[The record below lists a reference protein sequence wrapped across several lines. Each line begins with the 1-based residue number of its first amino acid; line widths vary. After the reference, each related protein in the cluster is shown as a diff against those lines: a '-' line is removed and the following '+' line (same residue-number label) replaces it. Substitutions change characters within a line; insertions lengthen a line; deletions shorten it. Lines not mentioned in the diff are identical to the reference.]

1 MYTKQFQIGQKIHCS
16 LYGGMD
22 GYITEIIG
30 EQSPDTCKTLGGGIG
45 VTGGRADL
53 RVCFKDH
60 FSNIPE
66 SLARSSVQWT
76 VYDTIISAS
85 ELDKKIATTQAVMNK
100 AEQTR
105 IDKATAKLAEELR
118 QRTAPEYK
126 HLTPIDKYDTTGTA
140 KNIRAE
146 LKKSFPG
153 VKFSVRKAHTGSIY
167 VTWKDGPYTD
177 TVDAALATFDNH
189 AGSNMDDSVNYKNHA
204 WIFGVVD
211 HLFCQRESSET
222 AIRDAIDKI
231 NAYYGVNGTF
241 EQSKQWS
248 ALPEIYSNGH
258 SNGRDFEEEIHKVLS
273 GKKDYE
279 AIERHESREAEVK
292 AILSTQFCF
301 VGYFYKQSSTFI
313 SVHLREDY
321 QWSIGS
327 TYDSP
332 VMIFDDYTTPAQ
344 TIAEQINTAYDAE
357 VIRHNQE
364 REARELRQLE
374 LIRDIIPLSIEYPN
388 RLLTVTFPA
397 LNKNETLDYNDQ
409 QILDNPDS
417 QNCEVRKLIVL
428 SDDDFK
434 RLSESLLNDR
444 PELLSYECTS
454 YIDDKYLVDVIE
466 QTPQYYETW
475 RVHGITTVIE
485 VRCSTD
491 CFYIDTSGYDY
502 ARYVGRDAEGIAK
515 LTTLNIISQLSSEL
529 TH

>member
-1 MYTKQFQIGQKIHCS
+1 MYTKQFTIGQKIHCS

-45 VTGGRADL
+45 VMGGRATL
-53 RVCFKDH
+53 MICFKDH
-60 FSNIPE
+60 FSDIPE

-85 ELDKKIATTQAVMNK
+85 ELDKKIAAAQAAIDK
-100 AEQTR
+100 AEQDR
-105 IDKATAKLAEELR
+105 INKATAKKVEELR

-126 HLTPIDKYDTTGTA
+126 HLTPISGDTVGIA

-146 LKKSFPG
+146 LKKSFPS
-153 VKFSVRKAHTGSIY
+153 VKFSVKTQRHSCIN
-167 VTWKDGPYTD
+167 VTWTDGPCTD
-177 TVDAALATFDNH
+177 AVDAALANFDNH

-204 WIFGVVD
+204 WIFGCVNY
-211 HLFCQRESSET
+211 LFCRRQDSET
-222 AIRDAIDKI
+222 AIRDAIERI
-231 NAYYGVNGTF
+231 NKYYGVNGTF
-241 EQSKQWS
+241 EQSKQWG
-248 ALPEIYSNGH
+248 ALPEIYSNGR

-279 AIERHESREAEVK
+279 AIERHREREAEVK
-292 AILSTQFCF
+292 SILSTQFGF

-327 TYDSP
+327 TYDYP
-332 VMIFDDYTTPAQ
+332 VMMSDDYTTPAQ
-344 TIAEQINTAYDAE
+344 TKAEQINTAYDAE

-374 LIRDIIPLSIEYPN
+374 LSRDIIPLSIEYHN
-388 RLLTVTFPA
+388 RLLTVTFPSC
-397 LNKNETLDYNDQ
+397 NKNDTLEFNDQ
-409 QILDNPDS
+409 QILDNPNS
-417 QNCEVRKLIVL
+417 QNCEVRKLIRL

-434 RLSESLLNDR
+434 RLGESLLNDR
-444 PELLSYECTS
+444 PELLAYECTS

-466 QTPQYYETW
+466 QTPQYYEAW

-485 VRCSTD
+485 VRCSND

-502 ARYVGRDAEGIAK
+502 ARYVGRDAEGMAK

>member
-1 MYTKQFQIGQKIHCS
+1 MYAKQFQIGQKIHCS

-76 VYDTIISAS
+76 AYDTIISQS
-85 ELDKKIATTQAVMNK
+85 ELDKKIAAAQAAMNK
-100 AEQTR
+100 AEQAR
-105 IDKATAKLAEELR
+105 IDKATAKQAEELR

-153 VKFSVRKAHTGSIY
+153 VKFSVRKASSGSIY
-167 VTWKDGPYTD
+167 VTWTDGPYSD
-177 TVDAALATFDNH
+177 TVDAALANFDNH

-222 AIRDAIDKI
+222 AILDAIAKI

-241 EQSKQWS
+241 EQSKQWG
-248 ALPEIYSNGH
+248 ALPEIYSNGT

-279 AIERHESREAEVK
+279 AIRRRTLRNDSVRN
-292 AILSTQFCF
+292 ILSTQFGF
-301 VGYFYKQSSTFI
+301 VGYFHKPNTPAI
-313 SVHLREDY
+313 SLYFHDDSNW
-321 QWSIGS
+321 QIGNN
-327 TYDSP
+327 YDSP
-332 VMIFDDYTTPAQ
+332 TIFDDYTTPAQ
-344 TIAEQINTAYDAE
+344 LIAEQINTAYDAE

-374 LIRDIIPLSIEYPN
+374 LSRDIIPISVEYPN

-397 LNKNETLDYNDQ
+397 LNKNDTLKYNDQ
-409 QILDNPDS
+409 QILDEPRP

-434 RLSESLLNDR
+434 RLCESLLNDR
-444 PELLSYECTS
+444 PELFAYECTS

-466 QTPQYYETW
+466 QTPQYYESW

-485 VRCSTD
+485 VRSSND

-502 ARYVGRDAEGIAK
+502 ACYVGLDAEGMAK

>member
-45 VTGGRADL
+45 VMGGRATL
-53 RVCFKDH
+53 MICFKDH
-60 FSNIPE
+60 FSDIPE
-66 SLARSSVQWT
+66 SLARASVQWT
-76 VYDTIISAS
+76 VYDTVISAS
-85 ELDKKIATTQAVMNK
+85 DLDKKIAAAQAAIDK
-100 AEQTR
+100 AEQER
-105 IDKATAKLAEELR
+105 IDKANAKQTEELR

-126 HLTPIDKYDTTGTA
+126 HLTPISGDTARIA

-153 VKFSVRKAHTGSIY
+153 VKFSVRKQYHGSIY
-167 VTWKDGPYTD
+167 VTWTDGPYSD
-177 TVDAALATFDNH
+177 SVDAALANFDNY

-204 WIFGVVD
+204 WIFGVVN
-211 HLFCQRESSET
+211 HLFCQRDSSET
-222 AIRDAIDKI
+222 AIRDAIAKI

-241 EQSKQWS
+241 EQSKQWG
-248 ALPEIYSNGH
+248 ALPEIYSNGR
-258 SNGRDFEEEIHKVLS
+258 SNGRDFEDEIHKVLS

-279 AIERHESREAEVK
+279 AIRRRTLRNESVRG
-292 AILSTQFCF
+292 ILSAQFGF
-301 VGYFYKQSSTFI
+301 VEYSHKPNTPAISLYFRDDSNWQ
-313 SVHLREDY
+313 
-321 QWSIGS
+321 IGNN
-327 TYDSP
+327 YDSP
-332 VMIFDDYTTPAQ
+332 TIFDDYTIPAQ
-344 TIAEQINTAYDAE
+344 LIAEQINAAYDDE

-374 LIRDIIPLSIEYPN
+374 LSRDIIPLSIEYPN
-388 RLLTVTFPA
+388 RLLTVTFPSC
-397 LNKNETLDYNDQ
+397 NKNDTLEYNDQ
-409 QILDNPDS
+409 QIIDNPDS
-417 QNCEVRKLIVL
+417 QSCEVRKLIVL

-434 RLSESLLNDR
+434 RLSESLLKDR
-444 PELLSYECTS
+444 PELLAYECTS

-466 QTPQYYETW
+466 QTPQYYEAW

-485 VRCSTD
+485 VRCSND

-502 ARYVGRDAEGIAK
+502 ARYVGRDAEGMAK